1 MVQVNIQKS
10 LDYLFESIYNS
21 NAHCS
26 FAPSIK
32 LMARARTRGT
42 EHVFPES
49 ISLSE
54 SVLLTPCLKLLVV
67 KNYISSKLHAAKFG
81 WCQYTSRFSPIWVIG
96 SHDSGAMTHCVP
108 LAWSKC
114 IKLGFHNTKDSSNLQ
129 KRDSAGWR
137 GLAFINLAHLCHPR
151 QKTKFAELTLTCL
164 FTAP

>member
-1 MVQVNIQKS
+1 MVQVKIQKS

-54 SVLLTPCLKLLVV
+54 SVLLTPCLKLLAV
-67 KNYISSKLHAAKFG
+67 KIYIFPTACSQVWLMSIYISVFSYLG
-81 WCQYTSRFSPIWVIG
+81 YRESRLRGNDPLCSPCMVKM
-96 SHDSGAMTHCVP
+96 H
-108 LAWSKC
+108 
-114 IKLGFHNTKDSSNLQ
+114 
-129 KRDSAGWR
+129 
-137 GLAFINLAHLCHPR
+137 
-151 QKTKFAELTLTCL
+151 
-164 FTAP
+164 